1 MRRKKNAPARGF
13 PDSRSRYCEEVH
25 IMAEPTPTP
34 ETAPANRRIVAWAV
48 DFAVIV
54 AAAVL
59 LGSVTH
65 YRIADYL
72 SGWPGLAQSG
82 GWNLFRANG
91 DWGGAG
97 RAFGWDVFGE
107 VLLLITE
114 AFLALVLIVFV
125 YHFACLLW
133 KGRTLGKFLLDIRVH
148 ALAGPRGRLGKWQS
162 ARRALASTVVD
173 VGLYSAAC
181 IALLAG
187 KFVLSLALW
196 HVAVLALVLNAAP
209 MASASRRT
217 VIDHIAGT
225 TVVRA
230 GLYQKSWRAAKDTA
244 IIDRGTQLGLERVQA
259 VSQAM
264 KQHAQHLSEDERFR
278 ELRASTQATQLRL
291 LSQSAGKHTGETVR
305 QLLDSER
312 GQQAQ
317 ATAKKV
323 GTNLRATFARR
334 RR

>member
-1 MRRKKNAPARGF
+1 
-13 PDSRSRYCEEVH
+13 
-25 IMAEPTPTP
+25 MAEPIPTP

-48 DFAVIV
+48 DFAVITAV
-54 AAAVL
+54 AVL

-65 YRIADYL
+65 YRITDYL

-91 DWGGAG
+91 DWGGAAQ
-97 RAFGWDVFGE
+97 AFGWDVFGE
-107 VLLLITE
+107 VLLLVTE

-148 ALAGPRGRLGKWQS
+148 APADPTGKLGKWQS

-187 KFVLSLALW
+187 EFVLSVVLW
-196 HVAVLALVLNAAP
+196 HLAVIALVLNAAP
-209 MASASRRT
+209 MAGTSRRT
-217 VIDHIAGT
+217 VIDRIAGT

-230 GLYQKSWRAAKDTA
+230 GLYRKSWQAARDA
-244 IIDRGTQLGLERVQA
+244 GIVERGTQGAQLGLERVQA

-264 KQHAQHLSEDERFR
+264 KEHAQHLSADERLR
-278 ELRASTQATQLRL
+278 ELRASTQATQLRRL
-291 LSQSAGKHTGETVR
+291 GEHAGRHTGETVR
-305 QLLDSER
+305 QLRDSER

-323 GTNLRATFARR
+323 GTNLRAVYARR